1 MKKSI
6 VAVVALV
13 MVAFSASAQHKR
25 IQKHGQHK
33 KAMAHQL
40 NLSDAQKAQAKA
52 NHELFKKQMQ
62 ELNKNENITVKEF
75 RDRKA
80 ALHKDHKAAMQN
92 LLTPEQK
99 AQMAQMKADKKA
111 KRAEMSAKR
120 MDKMKQ
126 QLQLSD
132 DQMAKMKAAREG
144 LKTKLQAI
152 KSNESLDRQQ
162 RKEQLMALKKDHK
175 AQWDNILTAEQKE
188 KLKTLKQRRSAKA
201 EAK

>member
-6 VAVVALV
+6 VAVLALV
-13 MVAFSASAQHKR
+13 MVAFSASAQHQR
-25 IQKHGQHK
+25 MQKNGQHK
-33 KAMAHQL
+33 KAMAQQL

-80 ALHKDHKAAMQN
+80 AMHKDHKAAMQN

-111 KRAEMSAKR
+111 KRAEMNAKR
-120 MDKMKQ
+120 MDRMKQ

-132 DQMAKMKAAREG
+132 DQMTKMKAAREG

-152 KSNESLDRQQ
+152 KNNEGLDRQQ
-162 RKEQLMALKKDHK
+162 RKEQMMALKKDQK
-175 AQWDNILTAEQKE
+175 VRFDNILTAEQKE
-188 KLKTLKQRRSAKA
+188 KLKTLRQKRSAKT

>member
-13 MVAFSASAQHKR
+13 MVAFSASAQHQR
-25 IQKHGQHK
+25 MQKHGQHK

-40 NLSDAQKAQAKA
+40 NLNDAQKAQAKT
-52 NHELFKKQMQ
+52 NHELFRKQMQ

-99 AQMAQMKADKKA
+99 AQMAKMKADKKA

-132 DQMAKMKAAREG
+132 DQVGKMKATREG

-152 KSNESLDRQQ
+152 KNNEGLDRQQ
-162 RKEQLMALKKDHK
+162 RKEQLMALKKEQK
-175 AQWDNILTAEQKE
+175 AQFDTILTAEQKE
-188 KLKTLKQRRSAKA
+188 KLKTLRQKRSAKA

>member
-13 MVAFSASAQHKR
+13 MLAFSASAQHKR

-132 DQMAKMKAAREG
+132 DQVAKMKAAREG

-188 KLKTLKQRRSAKA
+188 KLKTLRQKRSAKA